1 MAGVGRWNRETAR
14 DHMFGILRTYWLDEA
29 GQDLAEYSVLMAL
42 IALAM
47 IVMLID
53 FRTAIARPM
62 DSVRDAINEAAHG

>member
-1 MAGVGRWNRETAR
+1 M
-14 DHMFGILRTYWLDEA
+14 DEA

-62 DSVRDAINEAAHG
+62 EGVRDAINEATRS

>member
-1 MAGVGRWNRETAR
+1 
-14 DHMFGILRTYWLDEA
+14 MFGILRTYWLDEA

-62 DSVRDAINEAAHG
+62 EGVRDAINEATRS